1 MNEDFLHYVWKFQK
15 FHMTGLSTTQGEK
28 IQVNNVG
35 RHNTD
40 AGPDFLCAEVVIGN
54 QIWAGMVEL
63 HIRSSFWYAH
73 GHETDTAYD
82 NVILHVVWEH
92 DMEVY
97 RKDGTTI
104 PTLILKDRVELQSLA
119 KYHGL
124 LSGKNKWIY
133 CENEFASID
142 DLVFRN
148 WLDRLYFERLQKRSK
163 LFFEQLEASKNDW
176 EAVLFSMLCKNFGL
190 KVNGPS
196 FYSIANSVDYSVV
209 KKCRQRVIDLEAL
222 LFGQSGLLEGERQD
236 KYYQT
241 LRDRYAFL
249 KLKFEFSSEGVVTP
263 SFFRLRPVNFPTIR
277 LSQLS
282 VLWSSRPHLF
292 SELMSA
298 KSSQDFYDLF
308 QVSASIY
315 WDDHF
320 SFGTVSNNRKKTLT
334 KKFID
339 LLLINTVIP
348 LKQAYASHRGVD
360 ISEEIAQLAESI
372 SGEKNSIVDKFLE
385 LRKFRAT
392 SLESQALLQLKKN
405 YCDRKKCLQCAIGN
419 QLLKSE

>member
-1 MNEDFLHYVWKFQK
+1 
-15 FHMTGLSTTQGEK
+15 MTGLSTTQGEK

-73 GHETDTAYD
+73 GHETDPAYD

-104 PTLILKDRVELQSLA
+104 PALVLKDRVELQSLA